1 MYRLFTLPYLENSQ
15 RYFER
20 IRHFAAPVYLDS
32 GKPLC
37 PYGRYD
43 IIAADPAAR
52 LSFSEKLTTLIKP
65 DGSEQLQG
73 NPFSHLRALYDS
85 YQQHCPAPE
94 DDTIKALPFC
104 GGMIGY
110 FAYDLG
116 RSLEVMPEQTAN
128 DIDLP
133 DMQAAIYS
141 WAIVTDHEL
150 QLCYLVTTP
159 LVNEQNADALARQL
173 QQSKPEPE
181 SEATRKLSEFRLNS
195 AFSSN
200 MSEQEYYGSLDRIS
214 DYIQAGDCYQVNF
227 AQRFTATCEG
237 DPWQAYSLLRE
248 HAPTPYSAYMETEQ
262 GAILSLSPE
271 QFVEA
276 NNGKVTTKPIK
287 GTRPRG
293 ENPVADAQLKL
304 ALHDSEK
311 DRAENLMIVDLL
323 RNDISKVCEH
333 GSVRVPK
340 LFAVESYANVHHLV
354 STITGRLDSDK
365 TPLDL
370 LEHSFPGGSIT
381 GAPKIRAMQIIEEL
395 EPHRR
400 SIYCGSIG
408 YLSFSGKMDS
418 SITIRTLLCQ
428 NGKIHC
434 WAGGGIIA
442 DSETADE
449 YQETYNKVNNLLKAL
464 EQTL

>member
-1 MYRLFTLPYLENSQ
+1 MYRLFTLPYLDNSQ

-20 IRHFAAPVYLDS
+20 IRHSAAPVYLDS

-43 IIAADPAAR
+43 IIAADPVAR
-52 LSFSEKLTTLIKP
+52 LSFSNEQTSLTTSDSREVL
-65 DGSEQLQG
+65 SG

-85 YQQHCPAPE
+85 YQQHCSAPE
-94 DDTIKALPFC
+94 NQAIKALPFC

-110 FAYDLG
+110 FSYDLG
-116 RSLEVMPEQTAN
+116 RSLETLPEQADN
-128 DIDLP
+128 DINLP
-133 DMQAAIYS
+133 DMQAAIYG
-141 WAIVTDHEL
+141 WAIITDHEL
-150 QLCYLVTTP
+150 KQCSLVTSP
-159 LVNEQNADALARQL
+159 LISEDNAMTLATQL
-173 QQSKPEPE
+173 QEIPADDFENTS
-181 SEATRKLSEFRLNS
+181 FRLS
-195 AFSSN
+195 SKFASN
-200 MSEQEYYGSLDRIS
+200 MSETEYYASLDRIS

-227 AQRFTATCEG
+227 AQRFSANCEG
-237 DPWQAYSLLRE
+237 DPWHAYSLLRK

-354 STITGRLDSDK
+354 STITGRLDANKS
-365 TPLDL
+365 PLDL

-381 GAPKIRAMQIIEEL
+381 GAPKIRAMEIIEEL

-400 SIYCGSIG
+400 TIYCGSIG

-428 NGKIHC
+428 DNKIHC
-434 WAGGGIIA
+434 WAGGGIVA

-449 YQETYNKVNNLLKAL
+449 YQETYNKVNNLLRSL
-464 EQTL
+464 EETIQNH